1 VIVLK
6 SPNLD
11 RIWETFIK
19 IPSQKTPQ
27 GRTISLSILYD
38 IVRFK
43 IYPLTTQ
50 LKWYCFLVHNRESG
64 VPTTEDDENLYYHIR
79 FELDNEEFLESLPE
93 HCVMTR
99 KAPYDSVRRIS
110 IRREVFFDT
119 SMLRIE
125 KIEEVWR
132 IIGEQSE
139 WFINTLNAFKENQS
153 VPPTLIS
160 PFLHYFSNMTQMRVA

>member
-1 VIVLK
+1 LK

-19 IPSQKTPQ
+19 IPSQRTPQ
-27 GRTISLSILYD
+27 GRIINLKVLYD
-38 IVRFK
+38 VVRFK

-64 VPTTEDDENLYYHIR
+64 VPTTEYDNNFYYHIR
-79 FELDNEEFLESLPE
+79 FELDNEEFLESLPKY
-93 HCVMTR
+93 CVMTR
-99 KAPYDSVRRIS
+99 EASYDDVRRIS
-110 IRREVFFDT
+110 IRKGVFFDT
-119 SMLRIE
+119 SKLKNE

-139 WFINTLNAFKENQS
+139 WFIGTLNTFKENQS
-153 VPPTLIS
+153 VPPALVS
-160 PFLHYFSNMTQMRVA
+160 PFFHYFANMTQMPVV

>member
-1 VIVLK
+1 M
-6 SPNLD
+6 D

-19 IPSQKTPQ
+19 IPSQTTPQ
-27 GRTISLSILYD
+27 GRIINLSVLYD

-50 LKWYCFLVHNRESG
+50 LKWYCFLVHMKGSG
-64 VPTTEDDENLYYHIR
+64 VPTTEDDKNPYYHIR
-79 FELDNEEFLESLPE
+79 FEPDNKEYLESLPE
-93 HCVMTR
+93 YCVMTR
-99 KAPYDSVRRIS
+99 KAPYGGIRRIS
-110 IRREVFFDT
+110 IGRGVFFDT
-119 SMLRIE
+119 SRLRIE

-153 VPPTLIS
+153 VPPILVGQ
-160 PFLHYFSNMTQMRVA
+160 FLHYFANMTQMRVE